1 VYLFADLLIEYGL
14 LLMVGAEGI
23 EPSTSSASRKH
34 SSTELRAYSLKPIYI
49 KYLDSMCQHSRVFS
63 KHPYFLDNLFG
74 SQASWFV
81 NAQIFPIGAL
91 EGKQLWI
98 DLSLRTFSWSV
109 VFSLLKGRAKVFEF
123 SARQAFVS
131 DVFLLPFS
139 FRLSDSSNH

>member
-63 KHPYFLDNLFG
+63 KHPHFRDKETVR
-74 SQASWFV
+74 QADS
-81 NAQIFPIGAL
+81 
-91 EGKQLWI
+91 
-98 DLSLRTFSWSV
+98 
-109 VFSLLKGRAKVFEF
+109 
-123 SARQAFVS
+123 SARGFSPARKIHLFLGSLSSSRNPARSPPDGFLTSLPDCFFVTEIN
-131 DVFLLPFS
+131 LLS
-139 FRLSDSSNH
+139 K